1 VKTLSGGERN
11 RLLLARLFAQ
21 PANLLVLDEP
31 TNDLDIESLELL
43 EQTLQEYP
51 GTLLLVSHDRA
62 FLDNVVTQTLA
73 AEGDG
78 QWREYVGGYADW
90 LRQRSA
96 PVEEKPA
103 EKASRPAVTATA
115 PKARIKL
122 SFKERRELEALPAE
136 IAALENEQ
144 KEIMAR
150 MSSAEYYLQGAQK
163 INDDR
168 SRSAE
173 IEKLLLE
180 KLERWD
186 ALESLAKK
194 SGD

>member
-1 VKTLSGGERN
+1 
-11 RLLLARLFAQ
+11 
-21 PANLLVLDEP
+21 
-31 TNDLDIESLELL
+31 
-43 EQTLQEYP
+43 LQEYP

-73 AEGDG
+73 AEGGG
-78 QWREYVGGYADW
+78 QWRECVGGYGDW

-103 EKASRPAVTATA
+103 EKTSRPAVTATA

-136 IAALENEQ
+136 IAALEDEQ
-144 KEIMAR
+144 KEILAR
-150 MSSAEYYLQGAQK
+150 MSRADYYTQGAQQIK
-163 INDDR
+163 DDR

-194 SGD
+194 SD